1 MEYREIECM
10 CGSGLIQ
17 EAQYDAR
24 GIYLCATCPK
34 CEKEKLGH
42 YRPDVL
48 TDPDYWHDEPLDED
62 E

>member
-1 MEYREIECM
+1 MRYREIECA

-34 CEKEKLGH
+34 CEKEKLSQ

-48 TDPDYWHDEPLDED
+48 TDSNYWHDEPLDD